1 MDIKELNE
9 VSPLS
14 IQLATSAWTKPKT
27 EKIEM
32 DTRLAEEFAFILYEE
47 IKKPNLGNA
56 TTGELIDE
64 IASRL
69 GIPIIAEVMKHNFKD
84 KLNYKTTNYK

>member
-14 IQLATSAWTKPKT
+14 VHLATSAWTKPKT

-56 TTGELIDE
+56 TTKELIAE
-64 IASRL
+64 LLARL
-69 GIPIIAEVMKHNFKD
+69 EANEDLM
-84 KLNYKTTNYK
+84 NYKTTNYK